1 VISEAQKFKSVT
13 HKVQSL
19 AEENRKSFQEKC
31 SCDVFFCS
39 LSLSL
44 SLCVSLFPRFQ
55 QSLSQKSCFP
65 QLGKRFCCLSTTVLR
80 LRKSSSRW
88 IFSFQQKIAPI
99 YSERRGKAQHEKHRA
114 VRKSSRPCASF
125 PIRHPTV
132 NTYVPQSKNHTVCP
146 CRILPKTCNI
156 RIRHTRS
163 RCECGSCSFNEILPG
178 SAGS

>member
-1 VISEAQKFKSVT
+1 
-13 HKVQSL
+13 
-19 AEENRKSFQEKC
+19 
-31 SCDVFFCS
+31 
-39 LSLSL
+39 
-44 SLCVSLFPRFQ
+44 
-55 QSLSQKSCFP
+55 
-65 QLGKRFCCLSTTVLR
+65 LR
-80 LRKSSSRW
+80 L
-88 IFSFQQKIAPI
+88 FIARER
-99 YSERRGKAQHEKHRA
+99 ERRGKARHEKHRA

-156 RIRHTRS
+156 LIRHTRS